1 MKHIVI
7 AEEFIISKLLN
18 SQSVA
23 PISGSSDEAM
33 ILKMMDENDG
43 VVNRRT
49 KKVCKKKEHR
59 LLLNGM
65 ADSQD
70 ELDMA

>member
-1 MKHIVI
+1 MKNL
-7 AEEFIISKLLN
+7 FFTFLLFFPI

-23 PISGSSDEAM
+23 PISGSSDETM
-33 ILKMMDENDG
+33 ILKMMDDDDG
-43 VVNRRT
+43 VINRRT
-49 KKVCKKKEHR
+49 KKAGKKKENR

-70 ELDMA
+70 ELDMPA